1 VQLQY
6 HRPGVPFEVLSN
18 PEFLTEGTA
27 VMDLLRPSRVLIGSG
42 KTISGL
48 AAAETL
54 ASLYHWISPE
64 KILRTNHWS
73 SELAKLVSNAILAQR
88 ISSINTVSAMCE
100 AIGAD
105 ITEVSQAV
113 GMDHRIGLSYLQSG
127 LGFGG
132 SCLRKDTLG
141 LAYLAEFLDLPE
153 VASYWKAVVDINT
166 WQVDRFVER
175 IIKLFHG
182 TLRGNKLAIF
192 GYAFKENTSD
202 SRESQSIQVIRQLL
216 QEQPEEIAIYDPG
229 CDVDLMQDELLR
241 TLSPL
246 NSSVKM
252 YRGPYEACEGASAV
266 LILTPWE
273 EFKYPPCS
281 AKASPAAIVENDNL
295 LISRPDGHIKLA
307 LSGNMES
314 QEGYLKPGPDC
325 LAGCAK
331 CRQELAGERSGPRWQ
346 PVNWESVLQHMK
358 QPRWV
363 FDARRQV
370 QAEELEKLGCKVV
383 TLGQSSFVLNDR
395 L

>member
-1 VQLQY
+1 MQLQY